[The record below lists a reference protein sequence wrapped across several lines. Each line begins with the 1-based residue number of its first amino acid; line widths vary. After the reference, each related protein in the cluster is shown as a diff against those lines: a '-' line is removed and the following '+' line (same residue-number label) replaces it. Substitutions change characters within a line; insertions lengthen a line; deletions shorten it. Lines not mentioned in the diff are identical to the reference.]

1 MDPIERDTYRLHTRA
16 AFFEGA
22 FGAVLASV
30 ADVARKG
37 LGADTLLIT
46 LITMAPAVTQ
56 CLAIFA
62 TGRIAAAHPRRL
74 IRWAGILGRLPLLI
88 LLIRWDDPWLLL
100 ILVSVQALSMVPII
114 SAWNGILRSNYT
126 AENRGRIFGRA
137 ARYQSLA
144 GAIAIVASGIWAER
158 DPEAFRYLYPF
169 AGIVGAWACVLF
181 ASVPRREGRIAAPS
195 GVRLSSAGSL
205 LGVLRRDA
213 NFRQYQIGFFFYGMG
228 FMALATAKP
237 FITVDV
243 LELDWAVL
251 LGARAIPS
259 LAGIALSPYF
269 GQLLDRI
276 GQARLGVIS
285 FGGLVLYGIALSLAD
300 DAATFCAAEL
310 LFGISMTGVTI
321 LWNMGPIAFAREG
334 EAMQYMAIHVAL
346 VGVRGM
352 LGHPVGGL
360 ITEYAS
366 DPRWVILFCGLAWLS
381 AAMVMR
387 RLGRRMREGAA
398 GSSDARTT
406 GE

>member
-1 MDPIERDTYRLHTRA
+1 MDAIEKDTYRLHTRA

-56 CLAIFA
+56 CLALFVA
-62 TGRIAAAHPRRL
+62 GRVAAAHPRRL
-74 IRWAGILGRLPLLI
+74 IRGAGLVGRLPLLV
-88 LLIRWDDPWLLL
+88 LLVRWDDPWLLL
-100 ILVSVQALSMVPII
+100 VLVSVQALSMVPII

-126 AENRGRIFGRA
+126 AESRGRIFGRA

-144 GAIAIVASGIWAER
+144 GAIAIIASGVWAER
-158 DPEAFRYLYPF
+158 DPDAFRLLYPF
-169 AGIVGAWACVLF
+169 AGVIGAWACVLF

-195 GVRLSSAGSL
+195 GVRLSSAGTL
-205 LGVLRRDA
+205 IAVLRRDPR
-213 NFRQYQIGFFFYGMG
+213 FLRYQVGFFFYGMG

-251 LGARAIPS
+251 LGARAIPY
-259 LAGIALSPYF
+259 LAGIAFSPYF
-269 GQLLDRI
+269 GRLLDRI
-276 GQARLGVIS
+276 GQARVGAIS
-285 FGGLVLYGIALSLAD
+285 FGGLVLYGIALSLAR
-300 DAATFCAAEL
+300 DAVTFCLAEV
-310 LFGISMTGVTI
+310 LFGIAMTGVTI
-321 LWNMGPIAFAREG
+321 IWNMGPIAFAKEG
-334 EAMQYMAIHVAL
+334 EAMQYMAIHVSL
-346 VGVRGM
+346 VGVRGL

-366 DPRWVILFCGLAWLS
+366 DPRWVILFCGGAWLT
-381 AAMVMR
+381 AALVMR
-387 RLGRRMREGAA
+387 RLGRQMREDGAGAPDTEAA
-398 GSSDARTT
+398 GA
-406 GE
+406 